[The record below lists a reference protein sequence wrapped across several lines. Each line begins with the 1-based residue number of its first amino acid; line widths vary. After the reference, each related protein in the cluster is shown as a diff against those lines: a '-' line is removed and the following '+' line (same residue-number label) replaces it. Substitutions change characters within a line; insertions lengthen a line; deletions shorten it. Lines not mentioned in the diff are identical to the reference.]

1 MSAIPTCSSL
11 QFLTYLRSFVQD
23 IRQAQLLIVP
33 SAENLSRTNKLI
45 ASLFGCVVLSAS
57 ILRGQAGAKL
67 SYIAGLRRKV
77 RVFAS
82 DAFQQEAPS
91 LTVVLRNVCERPDS
105 DWQAVSFQD
114 ARRKDGWKWGI
125 VLRGATENVPKNN
138 TNSKKLLCLTGNGL
152 VAWATRE
159 FGPFLR
165 EVAGFRVVKGDAQW
179 PSD

>member
-1 MSAIPTCSSL
+1 MSAIPTFSSL

-67 SYIAGLRRKV
+67 SYTAGLRRKV

-91 LTVVLRNVCERPDS
+91 LTVVLRNICERPDS

-159 FGPFLR
+159 FALPTGSGWVHSR
-165 EVAGFRVVKGDAQW
+165 EG
-179 PSD
+179 

>member
-1 MSAIPTCSSL
+1 MSAIPTFSSL

-67 SYIAGLRRKV
+67 SYTAGLRRKV

-91 LTVVLRNVCERPDS
+91 LTVWSFATFANDLTPIGKRCPFRMRDERM
-105 DWQAVSFQD
+105 V
-114 ARRKDGWKWGI
+114 
-125 VLRGATENVPKNN
+125 
-138 TNSKKLLCLTGNGL
+138 GNG
-152 VAWATRE
+152 ASSC
-159 FGPFLR
+159 G
-165 EVAGFRVVKGDAQW
+165 AQRKTC
-179 PSD
+179 PRTTQIPRNCFV